1 MRLLIINPGSTSTK
15 IAVFEDRK
23 KKLDKTWRH
32 SFNTKKLILK
42 YLARKGIDLN
52 SFHAIVSRGGLL
64 RPMKSGTYRVTKK
77 MVEDLKSNRFGKH
90 ASNSGAIIAFEIG
103 KKHHLPAFIVN
114 PVVVDELSPLARI
127 SGLPEIKRKSIFHAL
142 NQKMVAETAA
152 SRMNKKYNE
161 VNFIVAHLGGG
172 ISIGAHRRGKVI
184 DVNNALD
191 GEGPF
196 SPERSGSLPCG
207 DLVRMCFSGKFSEN
221 QMLEKICG
229 KGGLKA
235 HMGTKNAEAVQ
246 KRIKRGD
253 KKALLIYQA
262 LAYQVAKQI
271 GAMAAV
277 LKGRI
282 DAIILTGEL
291 ARSKILVNWIKER
304 IKFLADVKIYPG
316 NEEMLGLALGVLK
329 AKKILRY

>member
-15 IAVFEDRK
+15 IAVFEDMK
-23 KKLDKTWRH
+23 KKLDKTWRR
-32 SFNTKKLILK
+32 SFNTKKLILG
-42 YLARKGIDLN
+42 YLARKGIDID
-52 SFHAIVSRGGLL
+52 SFDAIVTRGGLL

-77 MVEDLKSNRFGKH
+77 MVEDLESNRFGKH
-90 ASNSGAIIAFEIG
+90 PSNSGAIIAFEIG
-103 KKHHLPAFIVN
+103 KKHRLPAFIVN
-114 PVVVDELSPLARI
+114 PVVVDELHPLARI
-127 SGLPEIKRKSIFHAL
+127 SGLPQIKRKSIFHAL
-142 NQKMVAETAA
+142 NQKMVAEITA

-161 VNFIVAHLGGG
+161 ANFIVAHLGGG
-172 ISIGAHRRGKVI
+172 ISIGAHSRGKVI

-207 DLVRMCFSGKFSEN
+207 DLVRLCFSGKFSKN
-221 QMLEKICG
+221 RLLEKICG

-235 HMGTKNAEAVQ
+235 HLGTKNAEAIQ
-246 KRIKRGD
+246 KRIKNGD
-253 KKALLIYQA
+253 KKALVIFQA

-271 GAMAAV
+271 GAMATV
-277 LKGRI
+277 LKGKI
-282 DAIILTGEL
+282 DAIILTGDL
-291 ARSKILVNWIKER
+291 ARSKMLVNWIKER

-316 NEEMLGLALGVLK
+316 NEEMQGLALGVLK